1 MLNVAVLFM
10 QDGLCSTAVT
20 PLEVFHAA
28 GRLCA
33 DLQGRPSDPLF
44 NVVTASMDGGPVRG
58 HHGITLQPQVAL
70 ADLKDPDI
78 ILVSASGMDFDAK
91 LIENAALPPW
101 LKAQHERGAIIAGIC
116 SGVFYLGAAG
126 LLDGRMATTHW
137 ATCQTIA
144 ERFPKAHWR
153 PEHFVTE
160 DMRVMCSGGVYAAA
174 DLSLYLVE
182 KFGGREMAVEAAKAL
197 LLPMPRTTQSAYA
210 LLPVS
215 KPHDDERIR
224 KIESHLQENLQKDIT
239 TPDLAALAGMT
250 PRTFVRHFKAATGR
264 QPAAYL
270 QALRIEAA
278 KSLLE
283 EGVKP
288 VQAIS
293 LEVGY
298 CDLAFFRAVFR
309 RETGMT
315 PAEYRAHFAGFA
327 PAGMVSA
334 APVA

>member
-20 PLEVFHAA
+20 PLEVFHSA
-28 GRLCA
+28 GRLWA
-33 DLQGRPSDPLF
+33 DLQGLPSEPFF

-58 HHGITLQPQVAL
+58 HHGITLQPQYAL
-70 ADLKDPDI
+70 ADLAAPDI
-78 ILVSASGMDFDAK
+78 VVISASGLDFDAK
-91 LIENAALPPW
+91 LAENAALAPW
-101 LKAQHERGAIIAGIC
+101 LKAQHERGAVVAGIC
-116 SGVFYLGAAG
+116 SGVLYLGAAG

-137 ATCQTIA
+137 ATCASFA
-144 ERFPKAHWR
+144 ELYPKAHWR
-153 PEHFVTE
+153 PEYFVTE
-160 DMRVMCSGGVYAAA
+160 DMRVCCGGGVYAAA

-182 KFGGREMAVEAAKAL
+182 KFGGREMAMEAAKAL

-210 LLPVS
+210 MLPVS
-215 KPHDDERIR
+215 KPHGDEGIR
-224 KIESHLQENLQKDIT
+224 QIEDYLKENLHRDIT
-239 TPDLAALAGMT
+239 TPDLASMAGMA
-250 PRTFVRHFKAATGR
+250 PRTFVRHFKAATGK

-283 EGVKP
+283 EGSKP
-288 VQAIS
+288 IQAIC

-309 RETGMT
+309 RETGMA
-315 PAEYRAHFAGFA
+315 PGEYRAHFAAFNMSGL
-327 PAGMVSA
+327 PAKTPA
-334 APVA
+334 